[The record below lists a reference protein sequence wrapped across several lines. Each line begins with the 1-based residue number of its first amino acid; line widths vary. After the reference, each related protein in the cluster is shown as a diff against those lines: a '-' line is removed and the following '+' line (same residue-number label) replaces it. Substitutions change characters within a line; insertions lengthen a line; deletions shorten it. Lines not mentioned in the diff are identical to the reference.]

1 MKQTDTRNIEDF
13 SEPESETR
21 GLGSRHI
28 ERREWWLSS
37 TAIAITL
44 LLTFG
49 IFSFLP
55 VLLHSHYDWETVL
68 ALRQAVWGLL
78 GMVLLFD
85 LYTIYQQLQIHR
97 MRRRLE
103 AREKLFRLITENAAD
118 MIAVVDTEGKRI
130 YNSLSYQKILGY
142 SPAELQRSLSFE
154 QIHPDDRERVIA
166 AGAEARRTGKGKAL
180 EYRMRHKDGTWRVL
194 ESTSSVIRSG
204 KGEPDLL
211 VIVNRDVTGRKQAQD
226 SLAYERNLL
235 RTLIDNVPDGIYV
248 KDTQGRF
255 LVGNPRLA
263 QLIGVRSPEELMGK
277 TDFDFFPME
286 LAQRYR
292 DDEVAVL
299 QSGQPMIG
307 REEPCQTKEGQEL
320 WLQTTKVR
328 LQDPS
333 GAVVGVVGMG
343 HDITAHKRAED
354 ALRAQHDLLRTMID
368 NMPDYIYVKDDESRF
383 VVANRALAEL
393 VGAKNPEDLLGKSD
407 FDYFPR
413 ELATAF
419 YSDERAMLQTGQ
431 PLFNQEE
438 RSVDAAGNAKWT
450 STSKVPLRNRQ
461 GETIGIIGIGRDITV
476 GKLAE
481 EALRQSEM
489 SFRSVVE
496 GAPYGIFRASV
507 DGRFLRVNSALQEM
521 LGYRTAKELLDVTL
535 GANIFRNPADFQ
547 RLVQL
552 MGGTDEFKDVEM
564 EWKRRDDSPI
574 TVLCSGRRV
583 KGEDGNSTYN
593 EVFVQDITERRVLER
608 QLRAAAKMEAV
619 GRLSGGIAHD
629 FNNLLGVIIGYSQM
643 LERKMERDNPLH
655 EYVEEIEKAGQ
666 RATALTRQL
675 LAFSRQQILTP
686 KILSLNE
693 LVSDMVKMLP
703 RLLGEDIAIST
714 NLEPAIGS
722 VKADQGQIEQV
733 VMNLAVNARDA
744 MPSGGRLTIGTADV
758 VLDEMYARHHPG
770 AKPGKYVMLSVADS
784 GVGMNS
790 ETLLHIFEPFFTTK
804 EVGKGT
810 GLGLATVYG
819 IMKQSGGYIWVD
831 SELGKGSCFQIFLPR
846 VEEAV
851 THAAEGTS
859 PSPILQGSE
868 TILVVEDSE
877 PLKNLARIFLEQRGF
892 QVLTASSGE
901 EALKVAAEFSGM
913 IHLLL
918 TDVVM
923 PGMNGRVLAE
933 QLLPKRPEMKV
944 LYMSGYTD
952 SFIAGHGVLEEGTH
966 LLHKPFTETVLISKV
981 REVLKSVHAIAGQQA
996 PLVAELPRQ
1005 KV

>member
-1 MKQTDTRNIEDF
+1 
-13 SEPESETR
+13 
-21 GLGSRHI
+21 
-28 ERREWWLSS
+28 
-37 TAIAITL
+37 
-44 LLTFG
+44 
-49 IFSFLP
+49 
-55 VLLHSHYDWETVL
+55 
-68 ALRQAVWGLL
+68 
-78 GMVLLFD
+78 
-85 LYTIYQQLQIHR
+85 
-97 MRRRLE
+97 
-103 AREKLFRLITENAAD
+103 
-118 MIAVVDTEGKRI
+118 
-130 YNSLSYQKILGY
+130 
-142 SPAELQRSLSFE
+142 
-154 QIHPDDRERVIA
+154 
-166 AGAEARRTGKGKAL
+166 
-180 EYRMRHKDGTWRVL
+180 
-194 ESTSSVIRSG
+194 
-204 KGEPDLL
+204 
-211 VIVNRDVTGRKQAQD
+211 
-226 SLAYERNLL
+226 
-235 RTLIDNVPDGIYV
+235 
-248 KDTQGRF
+248 
-255 LVGNPRLA
+255 
-263 QLIGVRSPEELMGK
+263 
-277 TDFDFFPME
+277 
-286 LAQRYR
+286 
-292 DDEVAVL
+292 
-299 QSGQPMIG
+299 
-307 REEPCQTKEGQEL
+307 
-320 WLQTTKVR
+320 
-328 LQDPS
+328 
-333 GAVVGVVGMG
+333 
-343 HDITAHKRAED
+343 
-354 ALRAQHDLLRTMID
+354 
-368 NMPDYIYVKDDESRF
+368 
-383 VVANRALAEL
+383 

-564 EWKRRDDSPI
+564 EWKRKDDSPI

-933 QLLPKRPEMKV
+933 QLLPRRPEMKV